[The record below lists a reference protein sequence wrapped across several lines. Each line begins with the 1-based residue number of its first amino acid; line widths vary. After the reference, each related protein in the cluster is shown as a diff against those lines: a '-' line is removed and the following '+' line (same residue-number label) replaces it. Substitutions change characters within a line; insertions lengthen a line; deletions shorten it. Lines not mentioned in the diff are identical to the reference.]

1 MKASK
6 EGEIW
11 MYLFINKNNIQKY
24 NGEVLKRF
32 VGKKLVKT
40 IANPTEEELKEF
52 GYMKQIESEKPE
64 YDNERQ
70 FLECEYETIDGVIQT
85 QYTVLNLPGLDA
97 TEGQI

>member
-1 MKASK
+1 
-6 EGEIW
+6 

-40 IANPTEEELKEF
+40 VANPTDKELREF
-52 GYMKQIESEKPE
+52 GYMKLIESKEPE

-70 FLECEYETIDGVIQT
+70 FLECEYDVVDGVIQT
-85 QYTVLNLPGLDA
+85 QYTVCDLPGLDA
-97 TEGQI
+97 AEG

>member
-1 MKASK
+1 
-6 EGEIW
+6 

-52 GYMKQIESEKPE
+52 GYMKLIESEKPE
-64 YDNERQ
+64 FDSERQ
-70 FLECEYETIDGVIQT
+70 YLDVEYEVVDGKIYEKHIVSELPT
-85 QYTVLNLPGLDA
+85 LNE
-97 TEGQI
+97 TED